1 MQHLRITNRAIAH
14 RLAALNSDAVAHGCS
29 YDARR
34 TGRLWVIYMTT
45 DGSTMA
51 RTVADCLTSRECFAM
66 LYGLMRGRQHQHDD
80 RLREVFG
87 PTALGQVTPAAVTSR
102 GLETAD
108 GDAVCEFCNRVGPG
122 RPAMMGEDTVHY
134 CEACRSADAG

>member
-45 DGSTMA
+45 NGSTMA

-66 LYGLMRGRQHQHDD
+66 LYGLLRGRQHQHDD

-87 PTALGQVTPAAVTSR
+87 PTALGQVTPA
-102 GLETAD
+102 
-108 GDAVCEFCNRVGPG
+108 DA
-122 RPAMMGEDTVHY
+122 A
-134 CEACRSADAG
+134 